1 MRASLA
7 MTVRRAAVVVCFADT
22 SGVIGAACFSAVDD
36 KRRCGLERGA
46 LLRDAG
52 VRVAERRQQL
62 DERQRER
69 QDSPE
74 VEKPIHKHKSE

>member
-7 MTVRRAAVVVCFADT
+7 MTVRGAAVVVCFADT
-22 SGVIGAACFSAVDD
+22 PGVIGAACFGAVDY

-52 VRVAERRQQL
+52 VRVAERRQQV

-69 QDSPE
+69 QCSPE
-74 VEKPIHKHKSE
+74 VDKPIHKHRSK